1 MIFFCQYYRITD
13 VRKELVMIVS
23 VVIPIV
29 IFMIVIVDEKH
40 TLFDLDRMENR

>member
-1 MIFFCQYYRITD
+1 MILFCQYSRIANVKKD
-13 VRKELVMIVS
+13 LIMIVS

-40 TLFDLDRMENR
+40 TLFDLDRMEN